1 MKKETILSV
10 LKELKEKSKK
20 RNFSQ
25 TVDFTINLKNIDL
38 KKPENKIDTFLALP
52 KSLGKKLKICGLVD
66 KEMVNQA
73 KESLDNVVT
82 KDQFQILKKQELKKL
97 AKEYDFFIAQS
108 TLMVDI
114 AKYFGRVFGPKGK
127 MPNPKSGCVV
137 PPNANLKLLY
147 EKLQK
152 TIRINAK
159 NEASI
164 KCMVGKDS
172 LSDDD
177 LAENILAV
185 YDSVVKSLPNEKGN
199 ISKILVKLTMSDSLE
214 VKDE

>member
-152 TIRINAK
+152 TIILDLGCLKSIFHSFSK
-159 NEASI
+159 NLILNFPLIGIHIPRSWI
-164 KCMVGKDS
+164 R
-172 LSDDD
+172 
-177 LAENILAV
+177 ILAI
-185 YDSVVKSLPNEKGN
+185 G
-199 ISKILVKLTMSDSLE
+199 
-214 VKDE
+214 